1 MLAVGHPGPKRGAY
15 RERHIRWAGDAV
27 DADVPKT
34 NGTEADGE
42 IVWSW
47 RPDAGAKL
55 ATMLAHHADDGGKRA
70 LVHRGE
76 PV

>member
-1 MLAVGHPGPKRGAY
+1 MLAVDGPGPKRGAY

-42 IVWSW
+42 IVWS
-47 RPDAGAKL
+47 
-55 ATMLAHHADDGGKRA
+55 
-70 LVHRGE
+70 
-76 PV
+76 